1 MTDTVASPGP
11 SPARRRTGRIV
22 FWALFAAAAA
32 CLVASFFWGKQTVSA
47 VSVSSSST
55 AMEPTVQPG
64 DDVLA
69 GLGSAVRRGD
79 IIILRLPSG
88 FSTKISTGGDYVR
101 RVIGLPGDRVACCDS
116 DGRVT
121 VNGKPRNETYLY
133 PGDRPSEE
141 PFSVTLGAGQLWVL
155 GDHRSIAID
164 SRIWGPVPE
173 GDVAGGVEEVR
184 HGGSFRQVGTPQ
196 TFVAEGLAP
205 PDGRTPTVLIPL
217 ALGSL
222 AVLALLALTVFGL
235 IRTVIRR
242 RRRRR
247 LRNASAAAES
257 APLRSD

>member
-1 MTDTVASPGP
+1 
-11 SPARRRTGRIV
+11 
-22 FWALFAAAAA
+22 
-32 CLVASFFWGKQTVSA
+32 
-47 VSVSSSST
+47 
-55 AMEPTVQPG
+55 MEPTVQPG

-101 RVIGLPGDRVACCDS
+101 RVIGLRGDRVACCDS

-121 VNGKPRNETYLY
+121 VDGKPLNETYLY
-133 PGDRPSEE
+133 PGDRPSEQ

-155 GDHRSIAID
+155 GDHRSIAAD
-164 SRIWGPVPE
+164 SRVWGPVPE
-173 GDVAGGVEEVR
+173 GDVAGRVEEVR
-184 HGGSFRQVGTPQ
+184 HSGSFSQVQTPQ

-205 PDGRTPTVLIPL
+205 PDGRTTTVLIPL

-235 IRTVIRR
+235 IRTVVRR

-247 LRNASAAAES
+247 LRNASAAAD
-257 APLRSD
+257 ATR